1 MLAEC
6 AEPKPKYFISQHVP
20 EGMRLD
26 ELNSAKQ
33 QLSMD
38 ELRRIFRNEIVLF
51 PNGTNL
57 ADLQFLKMRHDL
69 NARHQYTY
77 DPRQLKPGHLDRLIV
92 IRLGD
97 PLQAVCYTGFK
108 SPVLEHDPC
117 VM

>member
-1 MLAEC
+1 MTAE
-6 AEPKPKYFISQHVP
+6 ELVPQPKYFISQHVP

-26 ELNSAKQ
+26 ESNSAKR
-33 QLSMD
+33 QLSID
-38 ELRRIFRNEIVLF
+38 ELRHIFRNETVLF

-57 ADLQFLKMRHDL
+57 ADLHFLKMRHDL
-69 NARHQYTY
+69 NARHQFTY
-77 DPRQLKPGHLDRLIV
+77 DPKQLKPGHLDRLIV